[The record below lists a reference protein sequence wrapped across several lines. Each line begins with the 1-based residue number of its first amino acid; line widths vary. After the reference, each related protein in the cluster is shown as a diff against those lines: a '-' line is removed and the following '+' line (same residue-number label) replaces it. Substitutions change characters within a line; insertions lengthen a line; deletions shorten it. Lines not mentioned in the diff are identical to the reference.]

1 MRRQLGVARGVRIGR
16 VVGNYLHK
24 LRVLV
29 GVDATWK
36 IMSVTTGRRSRAW
49 KGGFDM
55 DIAARRD

>member
-1 MRRQLGVARGVRIGR
+1 MR
-16 VVGNYLHK
+16 NYLHK

-36 IMSVTTGRRSRAW
+36 IMSVKTGRRNRAW